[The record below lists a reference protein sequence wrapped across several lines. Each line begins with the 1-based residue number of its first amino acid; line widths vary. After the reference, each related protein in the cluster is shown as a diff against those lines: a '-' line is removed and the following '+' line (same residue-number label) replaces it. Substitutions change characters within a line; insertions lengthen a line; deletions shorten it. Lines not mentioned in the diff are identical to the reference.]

1 MADFA
6 SNNVGM
12 DWNDTIE
19 NDGQEF
25 IILPEGDYNFTV
37 SAFERGCFPGSAKMQ
52 ACNKASLT
60 LSVETEEGIA
70 IDHITVVSNSEMVF
84 HFADGREISHGW
96 QKLVRPRPR
105 HTEEYKAYMSRL
117 NKERWTDERRQRM
130 SEIMKT
136 MRKEESY
143 RWQKQ

>member
-1 MADFA
+1 MAAD
-6 SNNVGM
+6 
-12 DWNDTIE
+12 
-19 NDGQEF
+19 
-25 IILPEGDYNFTV
+25 
-37 SAFERGCFPGSAKMQ
+37 
-52 ACNKASLT
+52 
-60 LSVETEEGIA
+60 
-70 IDHITVVSNSEMVF
+70 IDHIMVVSNSEMVF
-84 HFADGREISHGW
+84 HFADGRGISHGW

-143 RWQKQ
+143 RWQK